1 MEKSYTLRNLN
12 ANDLFQ
18 MMRIVNKIGIK
29 EVKGLL
35 ASADIK
41 NALTD
46 AMKDGKITDDAASA
60 VGVQVMIDLACLVT
74 AHIPDCQSEIYDF
87 LSSLSGKPVE
97 EIAALDMAVFVEMIM
112 DVFKKPEFK
121 DFFRRL
127 FGSLK

>member
-1 MEKSYTLRNLN
+1 MEKSYTLRNLK

-18 MMRIVNKIGIK
+18 MMRIINRIGIK

-41 NALTD
+41 NALTE
-46 AMKDGKITDDAASA
+46 AVKDGKINDDAASA

-74 AHIPDCQSEIYDF
+74 SHIPDCQKEIYDF
-87 LSSLSGKPVE
+87 LASLSGMTVE
-97 EIAALDMAVFVEMIM
+97 EIADLDMPVFVEMIM
-112 DVFKKPEFK
+112 DVFNKPDFK
-121 DFFRRL
+121 DFFQRL

>member
-18 MMRIVNKIGIK
+18 MMRIINKIGIK

-35 ASADIK
+35 ASTNIK
-41 NALTD
+41 NALAE
-46 AMKDGKITDDAASA
+46 AMKDGKITDDAASV

-87 LSSLSGKPVE
+87 LASLSGMSVE
-97 EIAALDMAVFVEMIM
+97 EVASLDMTVFVDMLM
-112 DVFKKPEFK
+112 DVFKKQEFK
-121 DFFRRL
+121 DFFTHL